1 MKLFKPDDFD
11 VGYILTLNT
20 IANRANEILQREVE
34 KWPVVLQYKEG
45 ITSHWNTV
53 DVLGRPDNPTHTA
66 RLAFIEEIKKEPCK
80 HESEV
85 YRNTWN
91 DTGPRYIIDADNTK
105 CKHCGVKLVAEWK
118 EA

>member
-1 MKLFKPDDFD
+1 MAIKLFKPENFRHIVHKEIEQQMADHC
-11 VGYILTLNT
+11 N
-20 IANRANEILQREVE
+20 AILQREVE

-53 DVLGRPDNPTHTA
+53 DVLGRPDNHTHTA

-80 HESEV
+80 EHDPTKTQFDLDVS
-85 YRNTWN
+85 
-91 DTGPRYIIDADNTK
+91 DTGWK
-105 CKHCGVKLVAEWK
+105 CQHCGVKLVAEWK

>member
-1 MKLFKPDDFD
+1 MNKKELFKPENFRHIVHKEIEQQMADHC
-11 VGYILTLNT
+11 N
-20 IANRANEILQREVE
+20 AILQREVE

-80 HESEV
+80 HEPK
-85 YRNTWN
+85 RNFQN
-91 DTGPRYIIDADNTK
+91 GAEMLPEPK
-105 CKHCGVKLVAEWK
+105 CYHCGVKLVAEWK